1 VTFLTGVLEEIKLCL
16 SKLVETEFHREH
28 LKILLKNFSTKQ
40 QLQFGKLMK
49 LLRIAVS
56 GLKVISLLHA
66 GFKIII
72 QKKPIISSGPDVVNP
87 VIGMARVC
95 FI

>member
-1 VTFLTGVLEEIKLCL
+1 LTGVLEEIKVCL
-16 SKLVETEFHREH
+16 SKLVDTEFRREE
-28 LKILLKNFSTKQ
+28 LKILLKNFSTKK
-40 QLQFGKLMK
+40 QLPFGKLMK

-72 QKKPIISSGPDVVNP
+72 HENPLLAPIL
-87 VIGMARVC
+87 M
-95 FI
+95 

>member
-1 VTFLTGVLEEIKLCL
+1 LTGVLEEIKLCL

-28 LKILLKNFSTKQ
+28 LKIFLQNFSTKK
-40 QLQFGKLMK
+40 QLPFSKLMK

-72 QKKPIISSGPDVVNP
+72 HKNP
-87 VIGMARVC
+87 LLALILM
-95 FI
+95 

>member
-16 SKLVETEFHREH
+16 SKLVEAEFHREH
-28 LKILLKNFSTKQ
+28 LKILLKNVSTKK
-40 QLQFGKLMK
+40 QLPFGKLMK

-72 QKKPIISSGPDVVNP
+72 QKNP
-87 VIGMARVC
+87 LLALILM
-95 FI
+95 

>member
-1 VTFLTGVLEEIKLCL
+1 
-16 SKLVETEFHREH
+16 VETEFHREH

-56 GLKVISLLHA
+56 GLKEGPGVAEMMEILGQTSTVARLDHAVMMLKTLQTSL
-66 GFKIII
+66 
-72 QKKPIISSGPDVVNP
+72 
-87 VIGMARVC
+87 
-95 FI
+95 